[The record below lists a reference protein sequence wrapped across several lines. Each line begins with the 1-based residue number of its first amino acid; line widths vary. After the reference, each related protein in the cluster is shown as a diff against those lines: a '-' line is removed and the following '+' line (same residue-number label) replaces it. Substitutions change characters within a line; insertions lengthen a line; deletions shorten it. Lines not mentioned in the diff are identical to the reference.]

1 MVKKP
6 TFMGQFK
13 PGTFPD
19 QHWDES
25 TRVNGHEPAAPSP
38 AKMRKRSSVAIG
50 SQTEARPGMVAKNDY
65 QRKGK
70 K

>member
-1 MVKKP
+1 MAKKP

-13 PGTFPD
+13 KGTYPD

-25 TRVNGHEPAAPSP
+25 TRVNGHEAGPPSA
-38 AKMRKRSSVAIG
+38 AKMRKRDSVALG
-50 SQTEARPGMVAKNDY
+50 SQGEARPGMVGKNDY
-65 QRKGK
+65 PRKGK

>member
-1 MVKKP
+1 MAKKP

-25 TRVNGHEPAAPSP
+25 TRVNGHEAGAPS
-38 AKMRKRSSVAIG
+38 KMRKRNSVALG

-65 QRKGK
+65 PRKGK